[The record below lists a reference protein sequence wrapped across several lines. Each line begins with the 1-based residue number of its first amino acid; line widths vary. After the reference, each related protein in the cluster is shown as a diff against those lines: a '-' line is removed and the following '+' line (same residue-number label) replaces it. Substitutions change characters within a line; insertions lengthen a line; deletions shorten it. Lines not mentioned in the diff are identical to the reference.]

1 MKRIDIEK
9 VRIKNDY
16 LIDSFIGGLKMEFIK
31 NGKNYIIKDS
41 NGRVVSEE
49 EKLKLE
55 KKEMV
60 LKDIKSN
67 ECQEET
73 TKKIKKIDKK
83 IKQVKKIEKAEDT
96 EKVEEALNDTI
107 EETDNTL

>member
-1 MKRIDIEK
+1 MKKIDIDK

-16 LIDSFIGGLKMEFIK
+16 LIDNFIGGLKMEFIK

-55 KKEMV
+55 KKKWCLRISSLMSAKKKQQKR
-60 LKDIKSN
+60 LKR
-67 ECQEET
+67 
-73 TKKIKKIDKK
+73 
-83 IKQVKKIEKAEDT
+83 
-96 EKVEEALNDTI
+96 
-107 EETDNTL
+107 